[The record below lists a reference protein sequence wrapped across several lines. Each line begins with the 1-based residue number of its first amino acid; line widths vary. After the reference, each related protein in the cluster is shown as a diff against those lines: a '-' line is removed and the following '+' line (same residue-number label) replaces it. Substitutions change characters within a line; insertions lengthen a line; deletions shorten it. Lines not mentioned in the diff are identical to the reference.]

1 MCATCH
7 PLYSFQYLLRQATP
21 TFTLP
26 HTAWRPRSLLASSS
40 TNLLGVPVYHR
51 PHPHEATVISFNHQ
65 LRGWV
70 GGDHGQIMTDG
81 IGNPQACCPGLR
93 ARLAVDM
100 LQGKG

>member
-51 PHPHEATVISFNHQ
+51 PHPHEAQLFPSTISSGAGWGVI
-65 LRGWV
+65 
-70 GGDHGQIMTDG
+70 M
-81 IGNPQACCPGLR
+81 
-93 ARLAVDM
+93 
-100 LQGKG
+100 GK